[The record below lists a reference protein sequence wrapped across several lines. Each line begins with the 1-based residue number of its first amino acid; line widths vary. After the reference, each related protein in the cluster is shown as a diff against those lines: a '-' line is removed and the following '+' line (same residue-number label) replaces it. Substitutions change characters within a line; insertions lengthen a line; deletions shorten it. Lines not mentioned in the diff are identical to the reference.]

1 MVYVTNQS
9 ELVLLL
15 NAVHQ
20 EGLRIIRD
28 TKEKSKKRSIQAI
41 TYRVTNRS
49 IIEMIKGPWFH

>member
-9 ELVLLL
+9 ELILLL

-20 EGLRIIRD
+20 EGVRIVRD
-28 TKEKSKKRSIQAI
+28 TKEKSKKRTTQAK

-49 IIEMIKGPWFH
+49 IIDMFKGPWF